1 MNYKELDS
9 TYISNT
15 YKRQNVV
22 IAQGKGS
29 TAVDL
34 DGKQYIDFTSGIG
47 VNSLGFCNENW
58 VNAITKQA
66 NTLQHTSNLYYTTP
80 QIHLA
85 EQLCKST
92 GYQKVFFGNSG
103 AEANEGAI
111 KIARKYSFEKYG
123 ENRNKILTLDNSF
136 HGRTIT
142 TLKATGQPVFHNY
155 FFPFTDGFDYADPD
169 NLDATLKTLASGE
182 FCAFMLEVVQG
193 EGGVIALNPDYVKK
207 VAQYCK
213 ENDILLIIDEVQTG
227 IGRTGTLLA
236 QEQYGVKG
244 DITTLAK
251 GLGGGLP
258 IGAILLSETTE
269 NVFKFSDHGTT
280 YGGNPIVC
288 AGAITV
294 LEQLDLDKVNQTA
307 TYFREKLAKM
317 DGVESVSGLG
327 MMIGISL
334 SSKEAPAVIEACL
347 AKGLIILSAKT
358 KLRFLPPLNI
368 SKEEIDIGL
377 KILEEVLSDTAEN
390 DN

>member
-1 MNYKELDS
+1 
-9 TYISNT
+9 
-15 YKRQNVV
+15 
-22 IAQGKGS
+22 
-29 TAVDL
+29 
-34 DGKQYIDFTSGIG
+34 
-47 VNSLGFCNENW
+47 
-58 VNAITKQA
+58 
-66 NTLQHTSNLYYTTP
+66 
-80 QIHLA
+80 
-85 EQLCKST
+85 
-92 GYQKVFFGNSG
+92 
-103 AEANEGAI
+103 
-111 KIARKYSFEKYG
+111 
-123 ENRNKILTLDNSF
+123 
-136 HGRTIT
+136 
-142 TLKATGQPVFHNY
+142 
-155 FFPFTDGFDYADPD
+155 
-169 NLDATLKTLASGE
+169 
-182 FCAFMLEVVQG
+182 
-193 EGGVIALNPDYVKK
+193 
-207 VAQYCK
+207 
-213 ENDILLIIDEVQTG
+213 
-227 IGRTGTLLA
+227 GTLLA